1 MMGGQ
6 SSKTSKA
13 DVPLPI
19 RMSNNSQF
27 AADLKSYE
35 TACVADPNLQSFD
48 SDVKERTNRVINSLA
63 NGVQACSLS
72 LDSLREVTDT
82 LLENHEQVVR
92 IFLACKDDILK
103 NQDLSSLVDEFFENS
118 LLTLDFCNELHKCL
132 RRARDSQFIIKSAL
146 SDFGVGVES
155 GVEGGRFVKTLQQL
169 KKFTDAGD
177 PFTKEFYL
185 LFESVYSKQVSMLEK
200 LQARKRKLD
209 KKLKSLKIW
218 RRVSNA
224 IFLTA
229 FVSVLIFSVV
239 AVAIAAP
246 PFVTALAGALAVPI
260 GSVGKWCNSLFQKY
274 EKALKS
280 QREVVSTMEF
290 RTYITLQD
298 LDSIR
303 SLVNQLEIKIES
315 MLHHADFALKDEDAV
330 ELAMDEIKKQMEHFS
345 QSIDTLNEHADRCGR
360 EIRKA
365 RTVVI
370 QKIITPPPR

>member
-13 DVPLPI
+13 DVPLAV
-19 RMSNNSQF
+19 RLGTNSQF

-48 SDVKERTNRVINSLA
+48 ASIQERTNRVINSLA
-63 NGVQACSLS
+63 NGVQVRSLS

-82 LLENHEQVVR
+82 LLENHEEVVR
-92 IFLACKDDILK
+92 IFLACKNDIMK
-103 NQDLSSLVDEFFENS
+103 NEDLSSLVDEFFENS
-118 LLTLDFCNELHKCL
+118 LLTLDFCNELHQCL
-132 RRARDSQFIIKSAL
+132 RRARDNQVIIKSAL
-146 SDFGVGVES
+146 NHFAVEGEN
-155 GVEGGRFVKTLQQL
+155 GVEGARYVETLQQL

-177 PFTKEFYL
+177 PFTQEFYL
-185 LFESVYSKQVSMLEK
+185 LFESVYAKQVSMLEK

-209 KKLKSLKIW
+209 KKLKSLKAW
-218 RRVSNA
+218 RRVANA

-239 AVAIAAP
+239 AAVVVAP
-246 PFVTALAGALAVPI
+246 PIVAALAGALTVPI
-260 GSVGKWCNSLFQKY
+260 GSVGKWCNSLFQGY
-274 EKALKS
+274 EKAVKS
-280 QREVVSTMEF
+280 QREVLSSMEF

-303 SLVNQLEIKIES
+303 SLVNKLEIKIGS
-315 MLHHADFALKDEDAV
+315 MLHNADFALKDEDAM
-330 ELAMDEIKKQMEHFS
+330 ELALDEIKKQMEHFS
-345 QSIDTLNEHADRCGR
+345 ESIETLNEHADRCSR

-365 RTVVI
+365 RTVI
-370 QKIITPPPR
+370 IHKIIKPPR